1 MAIRRRGHEVSG
13 FQSFYKHIMT
23 GISYMIPIL
32 IMGGLIGAFSQVIP
46 YVIFKLS
53 P

>member
-32 IMGGLIGAFSQVIP
+32 IMGGQVLQEIMEELNL
-46 YVIFKLS
+46 K
-53 P
+53 